1 MKLDPVQLA
10 SLKRLR
16 KYRDAPPTVR
26 ERVGMALMISLVL
39 LIPFALV
46 GAVFLWLGARST
58 LFLLAGLFLGAA
70 AREIGAQRTF
80 VRWWP
85 YHRAV
90 TDWNKVDELLA
101 EAEQPAVG
109 AAAAAPTQ
117 PVRKVNWSRAA
128 AMAVGVF
135 IVAVGAAFVVERV
148 LAYTH
153 NPARNNAPNSVVIL
167 TTSWCGYCR
176 NLREHLTELNV
187 PYVDLD
193 VENTTEGRY
202 AYMAV
207 RGTGVP
213 ITVVGEQVIRGIG
226 RDDGLPWRTIDTA
239 LTRAGYDAPQG
250 RSGAPQQRDGDWVES
265 EVRSRL
271 P

>member
-16 KYRDAPPTVR
+16 QYRDTPPTTR
-26 ERVGMALMISLVL
+26 ERVRMALMVALVL
-39 LIPFALV
+39 LIPFGLV
-46 GAVFLWLGARST
+46 GALFIWLGARST
-58 LFLLAGLFLGAA
+58 LFLLAGLFLGAV
-70 AREIGAQRTF
+70 AREIGSQRTF
-80 VRWWP
+80 VKWWP

-101 EAEQPAVG
+101 EAEQPATAV
-109 AAAAAPTQ
+109 APQ
-117 PVRKVNWSRAA
+117 PAPERKVNWARAA

-148 LAYTH
+148 LAYSH
-153 NPARNNAPNSVVIL
+153 NPVRTNDPNSVVIL

-176 NLREHLTELNV
+176 SLREHLTQLHI

-202 AYMAV
+202 AYLAL

-213 ITVVGEQVIRGIG
+213 MTVIGDQVIRGVG
-226 RDDGLPWRTIDTA
+226 RDDGVPWRAIDTVLA
-239 LTRAGYDAPQG
+239 RVGYDASEA
-250 RSGAPQQRDGDWVES
+250 RSGPPQQREGEWVES
-265 EVRSRL
+265 EVRGRL

>member
-1 MKLDPVQLA
+1 MKLNPVQLA

-16 KYRDAPPTVR
+16 KYRDAPPTAR
-26 ERVGMALMISLVL
+26 ERVGMALTVSLVL

-46 GAVFLWLGARST
+46 GALFLWLGARGA

-70 AREIGAQRTF
+70 AREIGHQRRFAQ
-80 VRWWP
+80 WWP
-85 YHRAV
+85 FHRAI
-90 TDWNKVDELLA
+90 TDWNKVDELLT
-101 EAEQPAVG
+101 EAAQPATH
-109 AAAAAPTQ
+109 AAAQTE
-117 PVRKVNWSRAA
+117 PVRKVQWSRAA
-128 AMAVGVF
+128 VIA
-135 IVAVGAAFVVERV
+135 VAVFGVAAGAAFVVERV

-153 NPARNNAPNSVVIL
+153 NPVRTNAPNSVVIL

-176 NLREHLTELNV
+176 SLREHLTKLNV

-202 AYMAV
+202 AYLAL

-213 ITVVGEQVIRGIG
+213 MTVVGKQVIRGVG
-226 RDDGLPWRTIDTA
+226 RDGDVPWRTIDTA
-239 LTRAGYDAPQG
+239 LTRAGYDAPDA
-250 RSGAPQQRDGDWVES
+250 RSGAAQQREGEWIES
-265 EVRSRL
+265 EVRGRL

>member
-16 KYRDAPPTVR
+16 KYRDAPPAVR
-26 ERVGMALMISLVL
+26 ERLAMALMVSLVL
-39 LIPFALV
+39 LIPFAIV

-80 VRWWP
+80 VKWWP

-101 EAEQPAVG
+101 EAEQPATATG
-109 AAAAAPTQ
+109 AQPA
-117 PVRKVNWSRAA
+117 PVRKVNWARAA

-135 IVAVGAAFVVERV
+135 IVAIGAAFVVERV
-148 LAYTH
+148 LAFTH
-153 NPARNNAPNSVVIL
+153 NPARNNAPSSVVIL

-176 NLREHLTELNV
+176 SLREHLTKLNV

-202 AYMAV
+202 AYMAL

-213 ITVVGEQVIRGIG
+213 MTVIGDQVIRGIG

-239 LTRAGYDAPQG
+239 LARVGYDAPDA
-250 RSGAPQQRDGDWVES
+250 RSGRPQQREGEWVES
-265 EVRSRL
+265 EVRDRL

>member
-16 KYRDAPPTVR
+16 KYRDAPPTMR
-26 ERVGMALMISLVL
+26 ERVGMALRVSLVL

-58 LFLLAGLFLGAA
+58 LFLLAGLFLGVA

-80 VRWWP
+80 VKWWP

-101 EAEQPAVG
+101 EVEQPAT
-109 AAAAAPTQ
+109 AAATQ
-117 PVRKVNWSRAA
+117 TEPVRKVNWARAA
-128 AMAVGVF
+128 AMVVGVF

-153 NPARNNAPNSVVIL
+153 NPARNNAPHSVVIL

-176 NLREHLTELNV
+176 SLREHLTKLKV

-213 ITVVGEQVIRGIG
+213 ITVVGDQVIRGVG
-226 RDDGLPWRTIDTA
+226 RDDGLPWRTIDSA
-239 LTRAGYDAPQG
+239 LTRAGYDAPEG
-250 RSGAPQQRDGDWVES
+250 RSGASQQSEGDWVES
-265 EVRSRL
+265 EVGGRL